1 MYLGNKRKRDFSFY
15 FSHLFVSLQN
25 RNLRIKYLKD
35 DLPMIHYYKDTPQ
48 GRIWYS
54 GFIKNKDG
62 RWTSNPSKEIL
73 DSEGWKSFEP
83 DSPSLYMG
91 DEPLLEDV
99 KLKKLF
105 NKHPE
110 CKDIVKLIN
119 TGLVYHYSTWD
130 VLFKGILSSE
140 NVNNRRAVLR
150 AYSVKYMNDSSEG
163 LNIPRGLS
171 RSEDRSIE
179 GKESIIVTKDGT
191 EVTCPAIEHPL
202 YQRRKQIEE
211 INAHNNKQRLFSVS
225 FSKESDSLPMWNY
238 YGHDGHGLSI
248 GFDAHQIVNQGY
260 DLVECIY
267 DEALTETLAK
277 YMFDCDYWI
286 SEPGPLTL
294 DLNIISKDSHFEYEK
309 ECRIPLRQHYGNYCI
324 TKRNQFHPI
333 KYDLKRGVISPYV
346 EVFVPLE
353 AIQEIWVGPTNDI
366 DLAVD
371 SLRGWLNSIGMSW
384 VKIMK
389 SSAPLK

>member
-1 MYLGNKRKRDFSFY
+1 
-15 FSHLFVSLQN
+15 
-25 RNLRIKYLKD
+25 
-35 DLPMIHYYKDTPQ
+35 MIHYYKDTPQ
-48 GRIWYS
+48 GRVWYS
-54 GFIKNKDG
+54 GSIKNKDG
-62 RWTSNPSKEIL
+62 GLTFNPSKEIL
-73 DSEGWKSFEP
+73 DSEGWKPFEP

-91 DEPLLEDV
+91 DEPLFEDV

-105 NKHPE
+105 KKHPE
-110 CKDIVKLIN
+110 SKDIVKLIN

-140 NVNNRRAVLR
+140 NINNRRAVLR

-179 GKESIIVTKDGT
+179 GKESVIVTKDGS
-191 EVTCPAIEHPL
+191 EVTCPAIEHPF
-202 YQRRKQIEE
+202 YQRRKQMEE
-211 INAHNNKQRLFSVS
+211 INARNNKQRLFSVS

-248 GFDAHQIVNQGY
+248 GFDAHHIVNQGY

-267 DEALTETLAK
+267 DEALTEALAE
-277 YMFDCDYWI
+277 YMFDSCCWI
-286 SEPGPLTL
+286 SEPEPLTI

-309 ECRIPLRQHYGNYCI
+309 ECRIPLRQHYGNSCI